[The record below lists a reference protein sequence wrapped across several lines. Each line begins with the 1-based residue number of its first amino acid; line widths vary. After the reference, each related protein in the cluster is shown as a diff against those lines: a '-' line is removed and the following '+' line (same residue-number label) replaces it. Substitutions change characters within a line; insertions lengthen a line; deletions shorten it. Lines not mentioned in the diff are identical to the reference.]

1 MLKDRVLRTLR
12 RHDLIPAGS
21 RVVAA
26 LSGGPDSMALAHV
39 LAELQLA
46 GEFTLA
52 GLAHLNH
59 RLRGDAAEADQ
70 DFCRAAAAALGVP
83 IEIEAIDVAARAR
96 EEGSSIEAAARAARY
111 EFLERAAARL
121 EADRIAVGHTRDDQA
136 ETFLLRLLR
145 GAGPRGLGGIRP
157 RVGTIVRPLIDATR
171 ADVLEYLRDRDIAWR
186 DDASNADVGIPRNR
200 VRHELIP
207 FLAGRFT
214 PGIVDVLAREA
225 AIAQED
231 AEWLD
236 SAAIEIAPTIVLDS
250 SQANVGTSGS
260 PQHRR
265 IRLDARALADAPV
278 ALARRVVRDALQA
291 AGEGR
296 PPGFEH
302 VDAVMALEPGQSV
315 DVPGV
320 HAARHGAVID
330 LRAGPGLRSFEA
342 AADKREANPFQYS
355 LSIPGEVEVVEAGL
369 IISADRPVGGELD
382 GPARRGAAPQTA
394 VAVSAAGLAGELKVR
409 SRRPGDA
416 LRPIGLGGRK
426 KLQDLLVDRKV
437 AREERDRVPI
447 VVDRSDRIVW
457 VVGHA
462 VAEDFR
468 VTEPAAGVILL
479 KARRLGG
486 RG

>member
-1 MLKDRVLRTLR
+1 MSALTDRVLRTLR

-26 LSGGPDSMALAHV
+26 VSGGPDSMALVHV
-39 LAELQLA
+39 LAELQRA

-52 GLAHLNH
+52 GLAHFNH
-59 RLRGDAAEADQ
+59 QLRGESADADEA
-70 DFCRAAAAALGVP
+70 FCRAAAAALGLP
-83 IEIEAIDVAARAR
+83 IDVESIDVAARAR
-96 EEGSSIEAAARAARY
+96 DERSSIEAAARAARY

-121 EADRIAVGHTRDDQA
+121 QAGRIAVGHTRDDQA
-136 ETFLLRLLR
+136 ETYLLRLLR

-157 RVGTIVRPLIDATR
+157 RVGNIVRPLIDATR
-171 ADVLEYLRDRDIAWR
+171 AHVVEYLRAHDMPWR
-186 DDASNADVGIPRNR
+186 EDESNADVAIPRNR

-207 FLAGRFT
+207 FLAERFT

-236 SAAIEIAPTIVLDS
+236 QAAIEIAPTIVLV
-250 SQANVGTSGS
+250 NS
-260 PQHRR
+260 PQHGGV
-265 IRLDARALADAPV
+265 RLDRRALEVAPP
-278 ALARRVVRDALQA
+278 ALARRVVRDALGA
-291 AGEGR
+291 ASGR
-296 PPGFEH
+296 AKAHGFEH
-302 VDAVMALEPGQSV
+302 VDAVMGLGPGQSV
-315 DVPGV
+315 DLPGV
-320 HAARHGAVID
+320 HAERRGAEIH
-330 LRAGPGLRSFEA
+330 LRVAGKAETNS
-342 AADKREANPFQYS
+342 FQYL

-369 IISADRPVGGELD
+369 VISADLQGTELD
-382 GPARRGAAPQTA
+382 GAASRGVAPPTA

-416 LRPIGLGGRK
+416 LRPVGLGGRK

>member
-1 MLKDRVLRTLR
+1 
-12 RHDLIPAGS
+12 
-21 RVVAA
+21 
-26 LSGGPDSMALAHV
+26 MALVHV
-39 LAELQLA
+39 LAGLQRA
-46 GEFTLA
+46 GEFTLG

-59 RLRGDAAEADQ
+59 RLRGDAANTDEE
-70 DFCRAAAAALGVP
+70 FCRSAAAALGLP
-83 IEIEAIDVAARAR
+83 IDVESIDVAARAR
-96 EEGSSIEAAARAARY
+96 DEGSSIEAAARAARY

-121 EADRIAVGHTRDDQA
+121 NADRIAVGHTRDDQA
-136 ETFLLRLLR
+136 ETYLLRLLR

-157 RVGTIVRPLIDATR
+157 RVGNVVRPLIDATR
-171 ADVLEYLRDRDIAWR
+171 ADVIEYLRGHDIPWR
-186 DDASNADVGIPRNR
+186 EDESNADVGIPRNR

-207 FLAGRFT
+207 FLAARFT

-236 SAAIEIAPTIVLDS
+236 RAAIEIAPTVVLDS

-260 PQHRR
+260 PQHGR

-291 AGEGR
+291 VGEGR
-296 PPGFEH
+296 TPGFEH
-302 VDAVMALEPGQSV
+302 VDAVMGLEPGQSV

-320 HAARHGAVID
+320 HAERRAVD
-330 LRAGPGLRSFEA
+330 LVLLCRRLAAG
-342 AADKREANPFQYS
+342 EANHFQYS

-369 IISADRPVGGELD
+369 IISADLRGTGAPGSSWTS
-382 GPARRGAAPQTA
+382 GAAIQTA
-394 VAVSAAGLAGELKVR
+394 VAVSAAGMAGELKVR

-468 VTEPAAGVILL
+468 VTEPEAGVILL

>member
-12 RHDLIPAGS
+12 RHDLIPARS

-26 LSGGPDSMALAHV
+26 VSGGPDSMALVHV

-46 GEFTLA
+46 GDFTLA

-59 RLRGDAAEADQ
+59 RLRGDAADADEE
-70 DFCRAAAAALGVP
+70 FCRTAAAALGVP
-83 IEIEAIDVAARAR
+83 IEIESTDVAARAR
-96 EEGSSIEAAARAARY
+96 EEGSSIETTARAARY

-121 EADRIAVGHTRDDQA
+121 GADRIAVGHTRNDQA

-157 RVGTIVRPLIDATR
+157 RVGRIVRPLIDATR
-171 ADVLEYLRDRDIAWR
+171 ADVLEYLGVHGIAWR
-186 DDASNADVGIPRNR
+186 EDDSNADVGIPRNR

-207 FLAGRFT
+207 FLAERFT
-214 PGIVDVLAREA
+214 PGIVDVLARDA

-260 PQHRR
+260 PQHGR

-291 AGEGR
+291 VGEGR
-296 PPGFEH
+296 TPGFEH
-302 VDAVMALEPGQSV
+302 VAAVMGLEPGQSV

-320 HAARHGAVID
+320 QAERRGAEIH
-330 LRAGPGLRSFEA
+330 LRARTA
-342 AADKREANPFQYS
+342 EANPFQYS

-369 IISADRPVGGELD
+369 VISADRTNEFD
-382 GPARRGAAPQTA
+382 GPGPRGVARQTA

>member
-1 MLKDRVLRTLR
+1 
-12 RHDLIPAGS
+12 
-21 RVVAA
+21 
-26 LSGGPDSMALAHV
+26 
-39 LAELQLA
+39 
-46 GEFTLA
+46 
-52 GLAHLNH
+52 
-59 RLRGDAAEADQ
+59 
-70 DFCRAAAAALGVP
+70 
-83 IEIEAIDVAARAR
+83 
-96 EEGSSIEAAARAARY
+96 
-111 EFLERAAARL
+111 
-121 EADRIAVGHTRDDQA
+121 
-136 ETFLLRLLR
+136 
-145 GAGPRGLGGIRP
+145 
-157 RVGTIVRPLIDATR
+157 
-171 ADVLEYLRDRDIAWR
+171 
-186 DDASNADVGIPRNR
+186 
-200 VRHELIP
+200 
-207 FLAGRFT
+207 
-214 PGIVDVLAREA
+214 
-225 AIAQED
+225 
-231 AEWLD
+231 
-236 SAAIEIAPTIVLDS
+236 
-250 SQANVGTSGS
+250 
-260 PQHRR
+260 
-265 IRLDARALADAPV
+265 
-278 ALARRVVRDALQA
+278 
-291 AGEGR
+291 
-296 PPGFEH
+296 
-302 VDAVMALEPGQSV
+302 MALEPGQSV

>member
-1 MLKDRVLRTLR
+1 
-12 RHDLIPAGS
+12 
-21 RVVAA
+21 
-26 LSGGPDSMALAHV
+26 MALVHV
-39 LAELQLA
+39 LAELQRA
-46 GEFTLA
+46 GAFTLA

-59 RLRGDAAEADQ
+59 RLRGEAANADEA
-70 DFCRAAAAALGVP
+70 FCRAAAAALGLP
-83 IEIEAIDVAARAR
+83 IDVESADVAVRAR
-96 EEGSSIEAAARAARY
+96 DEGSSIEAAARAARY

-136 ETFLLRLLR
+136 ETYLLRLLR

-157 RVGTIVRPLIDATR
+157 RVGNIVRPLIDATR
-171 ADVLEYLRDRDIAWR
+171 ADVLEYLRAHDIPWR
-186 DDASNADVGIPRNR
+186 EDESNADVGIPRNR

-207 FLAGRFT
+207 FLAERFS
-214 PGIVDVLAREA
+214 PGIVGVLAREA

-236 SAAIEIAPTIVLDS
+236 GAAIEIAPTIVLV
-250 SQANVGTSGS
+250 NS
-260 PQHRR
+260 PQHGGV
-265 IRLDARALADAPV
+265 RLDWRALEAAPP
-278 ALARRVVRDALQA
+278 ALARRVVRDALGA
-291 AGEGR
+291 ACGR
-296 PPGFEH
+296 AKAHGFEH
-302 VDAVMALEPGQSV
+302 VDAVMGLGPDQSV
-315 DVPGV
+315 DLPGV
-320 HAARHGAVID
+320 HAERRGAEIH
-330 LRAGPGLRSFEA
+330 LRAGNIEA
-342 AADKREANPFQYS
+342 TTPFQYS

-369 IISADRPVGGELD
+369 VISADL
-382 GPARRGAAPQTA
+382 RGTGDPGSTSQTA

-486 RG
+486 GG